1 MKIETIESRKR
12 FVDNLKRMRGE
23 IRECLMNETSNI
35 CKGQFT
41 KEELKDL
48 DDALTIAILTMWL
61 G

>member
-23 IRECLMNETSNI
+23 IRECLTDGTTDI

>member
-1 MKIETIESRKR
+1 MKIETIESRKK

-23 IRECLMNETSNI
+23 IRECLTDEASDI